1 MNKASESLRSLNL
14 YLEDNMILTVTLNPC
29 IDKTAV
35 CHGFNQEKVNRITPV
50 AEDFGGKGINVSRAL
65 KKLGYDTFALGIG
78 FDKAE
83 DITEFLGREGINSHF
98 IKTGG
103 RLRTNLKIFDEATSK
118 TVEINENSAS
128 VYCDEITKLLEEYV
142 AELPYAEIVVLSGSL
157 PDGVPLDMYKILCNL
172 ARKVNPDVKL
182 VVDTQGKALIE
193 ALDEMPYLIKPNE
206 DELRS
211 TFAEDCETDIKKISD
226 KIIAYGL
233 AEVVL
238 TSMGGDGAMI
248 VTQGECFKHAALK
261 VDVKSAQGAGDAM
274 VAGACAAIYD
284 GKDIETTL
292 KYGIA
297 AATGAV
303 TKQGTDFCD
312 QNEFKTYLEML

>member
-1 MNKASESLRSLNL
+1 
-14 YLEDNMILTVTLNPC
+14 MILTVTLNPC

-35 CHGFNQEKVNRITPV
+35 CEGFNQDKVNRITPV

-65 KKLGYDTFALGIG
+65 KKLGYDTCALGIG

-98 IKTGG
+98 IKTSG

-128 VYCDEITKLLEEYV
+128 VYCDEVTELLEEYV
-142 AELPYAEIVVLSGSL
+142 ARLPYAEIVVLAGSI
-157 PDGVPLDMYKILCNL
+157 PDGVTTDIYKMLCRV
-172 ARKVNPDVKL
+172 ARDINPEVKL

-193 ALDEMPYLIKPNE
+193 ALNESPYMIKPNE
-206 DELRS
+206 EELLAA
-211 TFAEDCETDIKKISD
+211 FADDGETDPQKISE
-226 KIIAYGL
+226 KIVAYGL

-238 TSMGGDGAMI
+238 TSMGGNGAMI
-248 VTQGECFKHAALK
+248 VTPEGPARLPALK

-274 VAGACAAIYD
+274 VAGACAAIYRGLD
-284 GKDIETTL
+284 AEQIL

-297 AATGAV
+297 CATGAV
-303 TKQGTDFCD
+303 TKQGTDFGDCE
-312 QNEFKTYLEML
+312 EFEGYLAEF